1 MIMSQGQGTGT
12 DAEQVPNDLNT
23 NVPQSARVYDYWLGG
38 KDNFPADRA
47 MAEAIAEQV
56 PTIRTQVRAQRAF
69 LGRAVRFLVAE
80 AGIRQFLDIGTG
92 IPSAGNVH
100 EVAQELAP
108 ETRVVYVDNDP
119 IVLTHSRAL
128 LSSTPAGQL
137 AFLLADLRQPEA
149 IMADPAI
156 ERTLDL
162 GRPVG
167 LVLIGIMHHLR
178 DDEDPRG
185 IVATLVDA
193 LAPGSYLV
201 LSQSTPDFDPEAM
214 AGLAA
219 VSERGGITNV
229 PRSLADTERFFAGL
243 ELVEPGLVP
252 LPDWRPDLGPV
263 PEGGQSYAY
272 GGVARK
278 P

>member
-1 MIMSQGQGTGT
+1 MTMTEGQGTNG
-12 DAEQVPNDLNT
+12 LNT

-47 MAEAIAEQV
+47 MGEAIAQQV
-56 PTIRTQVRAQRAF
+56 PSIRAQVRAQRAF
-69 LGRAVRFLVAE
+69 MGRAVRFLVAE

-100 EVAQELAP
+100 EVAQELEP
-108 ETRVVYVDNDP
+108 ESRVVYVDNDP

-137 AFLLADLRQPEA
+137 AFILADLRQPEA
-149 IMADPAI
+149 ILNDPAVAK
-156 ERTLDL
+156 TLDL
-162 GRPVG
+162 GQPVG
-167 LVLIGIMHHLR
+167 LVLVGIMHHLR
-178 DDEDPRG
+178 DDDDPQG
-185 IVATLVDA
+185 ILTALLDP

-214 AGLAA
+214 RGLAE
-219 VSERGGITNV
+219 VSERGGIANV
-229 PRSLADTERFFAGL
+229 PRSFADTERFFTGL

-252 LPDWRPDLGPV
+252 LSEWRPDLGPAQDA
-263 PEGGQSYAY
+263 GQSYAY

>member
-1 MIMSQGQGTGT
+1 MSEGQGAGT
-12 DAEQVPNDLNT
+12 DPEQVANELST

-47 MAEAIAEQV
+47 MGEAIAGQV
-56 PTIRTQVRAQRAF
+56 PSIRAQVRAQRAF
-69 LGRAVRFLVAE
+69 MGRAV
-80 AGIRQFLDIGTG
+80 QFLDIGTG

-108 ETRVVYVDNDP
+108 DVRVVYVDNDP

-128 LSSTPAGQL
+128 LSSTSAGQL
-137 AFLLADLRQPEA
+137 AFILADLRQPEA
-149 IMADPAI
+149 ILNDPAVAK
-156 ERTLDL
+156 TLDL
-162 GRPVG
+162 DQPVG
-167 LVLIGIMHHLR
+167 LVLVGIMHHLR
-178 DDEDPRG
+178 DDDDPQG
-185 IVATLVDA
+185 ILATLLDA
-193 LAPGSYLV
+193 LGSGSYLV

-214 AGLAA
+214 RGLAE

-229 PRSLADTERFFAGL
+229 PRSFADTERFFAGL

-252 LPDWRPDLGPV
+252 LPAWRPDLGP
-263 PEGGQSYAY
+263 EQETGQSYAY

>member
-1 MIMSQGQGTGT
+1 MTMTEGQGAGT
-12 DAEQVPNDLNT
+12 DTGPAPNELNT

-47 MAEAIAEQV
+47 MAEAIAQQV
-56 PTIRTQVRAQRAF
+56 PSIRAQVRTQRAF
-69 LGRAVRFLVAE
+69 MGRAVRYLVAE

-108 ETRVVYVDNDP
+108 EARVVYVDNDP

-128 LSSTPAGQL
+128 LSSAPGGQL
-137 AFLLADLRQPEA
+137 AFILADLRRPEA
-149 IMADPAI
+149 ILDDPAI
-156 ERTLDL
+156 ARTLDL
-162 GRPVG
+162 GQPVG
-167 LVLIGIMHHLR
+167 LVLVGIMHHLR
-178 DDEDPRG
+178 DDDDPQA
-185 IVATLVDA
+185 ILATLLDA
-193 LAPGSYLV
+193 LVPGSYLV
-201 LSQSTPDFDPEAM
+201 LTQSTPDFDPEAM
-214 AGLAA
+214 RGLAE

-229 PRSLADTERFFAGL
+229 PRSFADTERFFAGL
-243 ELVEPGLVP
+243 DLVQPGLVP
-252 LPDWRPDLGPV
+252 LPDWRPDLGPAQ
-263 PEGGQSYAY
+263 EGGQSYAY